1 MQNKN
6 NPKFKSEQRKRTH
19 LQTQYIPQSLT
30 DNILILKFSH
40 DTLESKY
47 YLFTPEKKQN
57 KTENTHQFQGY
68 SLPGCAQGH
77 LLSIYIAE
85 QNYQWTASF
94 ITRWRRW
101 GGGRN
106 RQQMCRKLPPTLSI
120 PCPRLTSGICH
131 SLRSC

>member
-47 YLFTPEKKQN
+47 YLFTPEKN
-57 KTENTHQFQGY
+57 KTKPKTLISSKDTVCQAVPRDILYQYTWQSKTING
-68 SLPGCAQGH
+68 
-77 LLSIYIAE
+77 LL
-85 QNYQWTASF
+85 
-94 ITRWRRW
+94 
-101 GGGRN
+101 
-106 RQQMCRKLPPTLSI
+106 LL
-120 PCPRLTSGICH
+120 
-131 SLRSC
+131 